1 MKRISVLGS
10 TGSIGRAT
18 LAVVES
24 FPEHFDVVA
33 LAAGGNIESLSEQIR
48 RHNPSAVSVGRSECA
63 QKLAAEFPGL
73 DVFWGSDGLEMI
85 AGHPDAEMVVVAV
98 VGAIGFVPT
107 MAAIR
112 AGKNIALANKET
124 LVAGGELVMR
134 AAAARGIHLLPID
147 SEHSALH
154 HLLQNQVIDG
164 VTRLILTASGGPFR
178 TWSVEEMETATI
190 AEALDHPNWKMGD
203 KISIDSA
210 TMMNKGFEIIEAHHL
225 FGVPEDRI
233 EVVIHPQSLVHAMV
247 ETVDHSITAHMSAPD
262 MRHSIASALAWPDRL
277 TGPVP
282 ALDLSEIPALSFA
295 QPDPARFP
303 ALNLARSAVRAGGE
317 MPAVLNAANE
327 VAVTAFLEGRC
338 TLPAVTSI
346 VADTL
351 DAWVARNRPLASI
364 DQVLAADLDAR
375 KHAAANIM
383 KYGAPVP
390 GSEIRC

>member
-98 VGAIGFVPT
+98 VGAVGFVPT

-124 LVAGGELVMR
+124 LVAGGELVMQ

-154 HLLQNQVIDG
+154 HLLQNHVIDG

-277 TGPVP
+277 TDPVP

-351 DAWVARNRPLASI
+351 EAWVARNQPLASI

-383 KYGAPVP
+383 KYGTPVS